1 MTKEKDAP
9 ESDAARSDPSVADE
23 NREELRKKAES
34 QLGKTRDES
43 KRSKNERR

>member
-23 NREELRKKAES
+23 NREQLKKNAES
-34 QLGKTRDES
+34 QLNKTRDES
-43 KRSKNERR
+43 KRTKNEHR